1 MQIAS
6 KYLASHFACVQH
18 AVGANWYPF
27 TVTDDQWKATFS
39 LEATCGISERF
50 PDTPQTLHTFLTFLE
65 KHSQVE
71 VSMHNNTIQR
81 EVVDAPTEGQKA
93 WVYKVSEEQLCVHRI
108 TQQFSS
114 SARGVKPS
122 YKNVGALVD
131 SSKVK
136 DATHVQAYVKV
147 ECPRRLSL
155 CGWRTTCA
163 MTLSLG

>member
-1 MQIAS
+1 
-6 KYLASHFACVQH
+6 
-18 AVGANWYPF
+18 
-27 TVTDDQWKATFS
+27 
-39 LEATCGISERF
+39 
-50 PDTPQTLHTFLTFLE
+50 
-65 KHSQVE
+65 
-71 VSMHNNTIQR
+71 MHNNTIKR

-108 TQQFSS
+108 TQHFSS

-147 ECPRRLSL
+147 ECPRRQSL

-163 MTLSLG
+163 MTLLLG